1 MKSGHL
7 RDYNL
12 CNSQGFETLAYDIN
26 LFNKNAPPAMRY
38 IPSYKML
45 RKIMN
50 VIAKYDSI
58 DEII

>member
-26 LFNKNAPPAMRY
+26 LFNANAPPTMRY

-45 RKIMN
+45 RKIMD

-58 DEII
+58 DDII